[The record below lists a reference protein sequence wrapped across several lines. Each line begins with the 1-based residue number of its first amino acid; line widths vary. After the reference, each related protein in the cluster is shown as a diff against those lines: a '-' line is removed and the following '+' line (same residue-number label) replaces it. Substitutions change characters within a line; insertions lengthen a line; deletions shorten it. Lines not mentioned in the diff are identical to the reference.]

1 MTMNEMRRQ
10 YSELRSIARKRVQRL
25 GSGEFSW
32 TQTYRN
38 AFYEFHTK
46 FRPLASLGNIEKSDL
61 AKKIKQLKSFVAN
74 KEFSTRG
81 LQNIRTKSLETLHDN
96 GYDFVNRSN
105 WREWTEFM
113 EYWRKL
119 HPGQDGS
126 PTRAE
131 MRSYLD
137 NVKNGMSPEEAKRE
151 FEKYVDNV

>member
-32 TQTYRN
+32 TQTYRK
-38 AFYEFHTK
+38 AFYTFYTQ
-46 FRPLASLGNIEKSDL
+46 FRPLASMGNVSKSEL
-61 AKKIKQLKSFVAN
+61 ARTIKNLKSFVEN
-74 KEFSTRG
+74 KEMSTRG
-81 LQNIRTKSLETLHDN
+81 LQNIRKKSLETLHEN
-96 GYDFVNRSN
+96 GYDFVNKSN

-113 EYWRKL
+113 EYWRAT